1 MEVGIVN
8 IQVKWFYRFGF
19 LLLFFIVL
27 FVFYLL
33 RPIWLPIIHIFMTA
47 ISPFIVAAFI
57 SYLLHPLVEKVHREG
72 IPRGLAIGL
81 IYLMFFGVV
90 GYGLFKGIPVFI
102 NQMIDVAERA
112 PEMAELYRNY
122 IVRFHSQ
129 TSNWPFGL
137 HERLEQIINTME
149 MKLSSFVNV
158 LIEGLSGLSDFF
170 LFVVLI
176 PLISFYLLKDA
187 DRIIAFGLKLFPKK
201 TRGTIKQFLTDID
214 HSLGG
219 YLRGQLLVCS
229 IIGTF
234 AAILFWFF
242 GMNYPLLLGIIIG
255 VTNIIPYFGPL
266 IGAVP
271 ALLVAVTISTSMV
284 IKVAI
289 IIIVLQFL
297 EGNVISP
304 IIMGKTLKLH
314 PLVIIFALLVGGEI
328 GGILGLI
335 LAVPILAFLK
345 VAITHSKLLNE

>member
-1 MEVGIVN
+1 MN
-8 IQVKWFYRFGF
+8 IQVKWFYRLGF
-19 LLLFFIVL
+19 LLLLFIVL

-47 ISPFIVAAFI
+47 LAPFIVAAFI
-57 SYLLHPLVEKVHREG
+57 SYLLHPLVEKVHRKG
-72 IPRGLAIGL
+72 IHRGFAIAL
-81 IYLMFFGVV
+81 IYLVFFGAV
-90 GYGLFKGIPVFI
+90 GYGLYKGIPVFI

-112 PEMAELYRNY
+112 PEMAELYRSY
-122 IVRFHSQ
+122 IVRFNSQ
-129 TSNWPFGL
+129 TSSWPFGL
-137 HERLEQIINTME
+137 HERLEQIINSME

-158 LIEGLSGLSDFF
+158 LIEALSGLSDFF
-170 LFVVLI
+170 IFVVLI

-187 DRIIAFGLKLFPKK
+187 DRIIAFGLKLFPKNK
-201 TRGTIKQFLTDID
+201 RETIKKFLTDID

-229 IIGTF
+229 IIGAC
-234 AAILFWFF
+234 AAILFWLF

-266 IGAVP
+266 IGAIP

-314 PLVIIFALLVGGEI
+314 PLVIIFSLLVGGEI

-345 VAITHSKLLNE
+345 VAIIHSKMLND

>member
-1 MEVGIVN
+1 MN
-8 IQVKWFYRFGF
+8 IQVKWFYRLGF
-19 LLLFFIVL
+19 LLLLFIVL

-33 RPIWLPIIHIFMTA
+33 RPIWFPVLSIFLTA
-47 ISPFIVAAFI
+47 LSPFIVAALI
-57 SYLLHPLVEKVHREG
+57 SYLLHPLVEIVHRKGLHRG
-72 IPRGLAIGL
+72 IAIGL
-81 IYLMFFGVV
+81 IYLVFFGAL
-90 GYGLFKGIPVFI
+90 GYGIYKGIPVFI

-122 IVRFHSQ
+122 IARFHSQ
-129 TSNWPFGL
+129 TSSWPFGL

-149 MKLSSFVNV
+149 MKISSIISV
-158 LIEGLSGLSDFF
+158 LIEALSGLSNFF
-170 LFVVLI
+170 IFLLLI
-176 PLISFYLLKDA
+176 PIISFYLLKDA
-187 DRIIAFGLKLFPKK
+187 ENIIESGLRLVPRKK
-201 TRGTIKQFLTDID
+201 RGTIKQFLTDID

-219 YLRGQLLVCS
+219 YLRGQLLVCF

-234 AAILFWFF
+234 AAILFWAF
-242 GMNYPLLLGIIIG
+242 GLNYSLLLGIFIG

-271 ALLVAVTISTSMV
+271 ALLVAVTVSTGMV

-289 IIIVLQFL
+289 IVLVLQFL

-335 LAVPILAFLK
+335 LAVPILAFVK
-345 VAITHSKLLNE
+345 VAISHSKTLMSKSS